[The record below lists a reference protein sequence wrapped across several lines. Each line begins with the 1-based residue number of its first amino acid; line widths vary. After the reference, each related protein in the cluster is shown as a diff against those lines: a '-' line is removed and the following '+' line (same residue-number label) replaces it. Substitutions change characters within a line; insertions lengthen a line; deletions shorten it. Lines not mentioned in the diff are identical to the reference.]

1 MLNTVVPR
9 CESLVE
15 FASFAGPATVP
26 DLFVPRPFDMP
37 ELAGPAQPF
46 VNANRSRSTQL
57 TMARQCKVAAD
68 PECPITAAR
77 TFGHQEGRAPV
88 LDFGSLLLA
97 TALSGACLSGTLVA
111 IWLTARQSRFVLTM
125 AVGIL
130 LLVTHVIAFWL
141 YGRHASSWLGQGML
155 ALLVAGFFVVF
166 TSADQYIERGWSKP
180 ATLPIIAIIALTVVV
195 TAAGFDGVGFVIAYL
210 AVTGILVMTATA
222 FWTSTEVDRRVL
234 APVSLLTGSSAISFA
249 LCAFVIIRQKQW
261 VLGSVPRNWAEDVNT
276 VVVVACMTALGAL
289 TISFHHLRTQSRL
302 TEETLTDPL
311 TGLMNRRALNSLH
324 ANTSFGQRMAL
335 AMVDLDHFKRT
346 NDVFGHAVGDRVL
359 QRFADIVRRQSRQ
372 GVEGFRLGGEEFAIV
387 ISGMSTLEIYEVLR
401 KIGASFGAEVV
412 ATKLGPLRST
422 VSAGVCFG
430 SDEARSLEQ
439 MLLGADVALYAAKRA
454 GRNRVATAGPAD
466 CDGYRE
472 PQLLFA

>member
-1 MLNTVVPR
+1 M
-9 CESLVE
+9 
-15 FASFAGPATVP
+15 
-26 DLFVPRPFDMP
+26 
-37 ELAGPAQPF
+37 
-46 VNANRSRSTQL
+46 
-57 TMARQCKVAAD
+57 
-68 PECPITAAR
+68 
-77 TFGHQEGRAPV
+77 

-141 YGRHASSWLGQGML
+141 YGQYASPWLGQAML

-166 TSADQYIERGWSKP
+166 TSADQYIERGWSRP
-180 ATLPIIAIIALTVVV
+180 ATMPIAAIMALTVVV
-195 TAAGFDGVGFVIAYL
+195 TAAGFDGLGFVIAYST
-210 AVTGILVMTATA
+210 VTGILIMIATA
-222 FWTSTEVDRRVL
+222 FWTSKNVDRRVL
-234 APVSLLTGSSAISFA
+234 APVSLLTGSSAVSFA
-249 LCAFVIIRQKQW
+249 LCAFVIVRQKQW
-261 VLGSVPRNWAEDVNT
+261 VLGGVPRNWAEDVNT

-324 ANTSFGQRMAL
+324 GHTRFGPRMAL

-359 QRFADIVRRQSRQ
+359 QRFADVVRRQSRH

-387 ISGMSTLEIYEVLR
+387 MSGISALEVYDILR
-401 KIGASFGAEVV
+401 KIGVSFGAEVV

-422 VSAGVCFG
+422 VSVGVCFG
-430 SDEARSLEQ
+430 DEDAMTVEQ
-439 MLLGADVALYAAKRA
+439 MLLGADAALYAAKRA
-454 GRNRVATAGPAD
+454 GRNRVATAETASEI
-466 CDGYRE
+466 YRE
-472 PQLLFA
+472 PELLFA

>member
-1 MLNTVVPR
+1 M
-9 CESLVE
+9 
-15 FASFAGPATVP
+15 
-26 DLFVPRPFDMP
+26 
-37 ELAGPAQPF
+37 
-46 VNANRSRSTQL
+46 
-57 TMARQCKVAAD
+57 
-68 PECPITAAR
+68 
-77 TFGHQEGRAPV
+77 

-130 LLVTHVIAFWL
+130 LLAAHVIAFWL
-141 YGRHASSWLGQGML
+141 YGRHASPWLGQAML

-166 TSADQYIERGWSKP
+166 TSADQYIERGWSRS
-180 ATLPIIAIIALTVVV
+180 AALPVAAIIALTVVV
-195 TAAGFDGVGFVIAYL
+195 TAAGFDGLGFVIAYS
-210 AVTGILVMTATA
+210 AVTGILVMIATA
-222 FWTSTEVDRRVL
+222 FWTSKNVDRRVL
-234 APVSLLTGSSAISFA
+234 APVSLLTGSSAVSFA
-249 LCAFVIIRQKQW
+249 LCAFVIVQKKQW
-261 VLGSVPRNWAEDVNT
+261 VLGSVPSNWAEDVNT

-324 ANTSFGQRMAL
+324 GRTHFGPRMAL

-359 QRFADIVRRQSRQ
+359 QRFADIVRRQSRH

-387 ISGMSTLEIYEVLR
+387 ISDVPVVEAYEVLR
-401 KIGASFGAEVV
+401 KIGVSFGAEVV

-422 VSAGVCFG
+422 VSVGVCFG
-430 SDEARSLEQ
+430 DEQAMTVEQ
-439 MLLGADVALYAAKRA
+439 MLLGADAALYAAKRA
-454 GRNRVATAGPAD
+454 GRNRVVTAETASSET
-466 CDGYRE
+466 YRE
-472 PQLLFA
+472 ELLFA

>member
-1 MLNTVVPR
+1 M
-9 CESLVE
+9 
-15 FASFAGPATVP
+15 
-26 DLFVPRPFDMP
+26 
-37 ELAGPAQPF
+37 
-46 VNANRSRSTQL
+46 
-57 TMARQCKVAAD
+57 
-68 PECPITAAR
+68 
-77 TFGHQEGRAPV
+77 

-141 YGRHASSWLGQGML
+141 YGRHASPWLGQGML

-180 ATLPIIAIIALTVVV
+180 TALPVAAIIALTVVV
-195 TAAGFDGVGFVIAYL
+195 TAAGFDGIGFVIAYS
-210 AVTGILVMTATA
+210 AVTGILIMTATA

-249 LCAFVIIRQKQW
+249 LCAVVIVQQKQW

-311 TGLMNRRALNSLH
+311 TGLMNRRALGMLH
-324 ANTSFGQRMAL
+324 GDTHFDSRTAL
-335 AMVDLDHFKRT
+335 AMFDLDHFKRT
-346 NDVFGHAVGDRVL
+346 NDIFGHAVGDRVL
-359 QRFADIVRRQSRQ
+359 QRFADVVRKHAQD
-372 GVEGFRLGGEEFAIV
+372 GVEGFRLGGEEFAV
-387 ISGMSTLEIYEVLR
+387 IMSGIPALEAHQILR
-401 KIGASFGAEVV
+401 TIGASFGAEVV

-422 VSAGVCFG
+422 VSVGVCFG
-430 SDEARSLEQ
+430 DKEERTVEQ
-439 MLLGADVALYAAKRA
+439 MLLGADAALYAAKRA
-454 GRNRVATAGPAD
+454 GRNRMATAATAD
-466 CDGYRE
+466 NEAYRAPE
-472 PQLLFA
+472 LLFA

>member
-1 MLNTVVPR
+1 M
-9 CESLVE
+9 
-15 FASFAGPATVP
+15 
-26 DLFVPRPFDMP
+26 
-37 ELAGPAQPF
+37 
-46 VNANRSRSTQL
+46 
-57 TMARQCKVAAD
+57 
-68 PECPITAAR
+68 
-77 TFGHQEGRAPV
+77 

-111 IWLTARQSRFVLTM
+111 IWLTARQSHFVLTM

-141 YGRHASSWLGQGML
+141 YGRDASPWLGQAML

-166 TSADQYIERGWSKP
+166 AAADQYIERGWSKP
-180 ATLPIIAIIALTVVV
+180 TALPIAAIIALTVVV
-195 TAAGFDGVGFVIAYL
+195 TAFGFDGIGFIIAYS
-210 AVTGILVMTATA
+210 AVTGILIMTVTA
-222 FWTSTEVDRRVL
+222 FWTCKDVDRRVL

-249 LCAFVIIRQKQW
+249 LCAFVIVQQKQW
-261 VLGSVPRNWAEDVNT
+261 TLGSVPHNWAEDVNT

-324 ANTSFGQRMAL
+324 GDTSFGQRMAL

-359 QRFADIVRRQSRQ
+359 QRFADVVRRYAHDD
-372 GVEGFRLGGEEFAIV
+372 VEVFRLGGEEFAIV
-387 ISGMSTLEIYEVLR
+387 MSGMSALEAYEVLR

-412 ATKLGPLRST
+412 GTKLGPLRST
-422 VSAGVCFG
+422 VSVGVCFG
-430 SDEARSLEQ
+430 DEEARSLEQ
-439 MLLGADVALYAAKRA
+439 QLLGADAALYAAKRA
-454 GRNRVATAGPAD
+454 GRNRVATAEGA
-466 CDGYRE
+466 GSEAYRE
-472 PQLLFA
+472 PELLFA

>member
-1 MLNTVVPR
+1 M
-9 CESLVE
+9 
-15 FASFAGPATVP
+15 
-26 DLFVPRPFDMP
+26 
-37 ELAGPAQPF
+37 
-46 VNANRSRSTQL
+46 
-57 TMARQCKVAAD
+57 
-68 PECPITAAR
+68 
-77 TFGHQEGRAPV
+77 

-141 YGRHASSWLGQGML
+141 YGRDASPWLGPAML

-166 TSADQYIERGWSKP
+166 AAADQYIERGWSKP
-180 ATLPIIAIIALTVVV
+180 AALPIAAIIALTVVV
-195 TAAGFDGVGFVIAYL
+195 TAFGLDGIGFIIAYS
-210 AVTGILVMTATA
+210 AVTGILIMTATA
-222 FWTSTEVDRRVL
+222 FWTCKDVDRRVL

-249 LCAFVIIRQKQW
+249 LCAFVIIQQKQW
-261 VLGSVPRNWAEDVNT
+261 TLGSVPHNWAEDVNT

-324 ANTSFGQRMAL
+324 GDTSFGQHMAL

-359 QRFADIVRRQSRQ
+359 QRFADVVRRYANDD
-372 GVEGFRLGGEEFAIV
+372 VEVFRLGGEEFAIV
-387 ISGMSTLEIYEVLR
+387 MSGMSALEAYEILR
-401 KIGASFGAEVV
+401 KVGASFGAEVV
-412 ATKLGPLRST
+412 GTKLGPLRST
-422 VSAGVCFG
+422 VSVGVCFG
-430 SDEARSLEQ
+430 DGEMRTVEQ
-439 MLLGADVALYAAKRA
+439 MLLGADAALYAAKRA
-454 GRNRVATAGPAD
+454 GRNRVATAETAD
-466 CDGYRE
+466 SEGYRE
-472 PQLLFA
+472 PELLFA

>member
-1 MLNTVVPR
+1 M
-9 CESLVE
+9 
-15 FASFAGPATVP
+15 
-26 DLFVPRPFDMP
+26 
-37 ELAGPAQPF
+37 
-46 VNANRSRSTQL
+46 
-57 TMARQCKVAAD
+57 
-68 PECPITAAR
+68 
-77 TFGHQEGRAPV
+77 

-141 YGRHASSWLGQGML
+141 YGRDASPWLGQAML

-166 TSADQYIERGWSKP
+166 AAADQYIERGWSRP
-180 ATLPIIAIIALTVVV
+180 TVLPIAAIIALTVVV
-195 TAAGFDGVGFVIAYL
+195 TAFGFDGIGFIIAYS
-210 AVTGILVMTATA
+210 AVTGILIMTATA
-222 FWTSTEVDRRVL
+222 FWTCKDVDRRVL

-249 LCAFVIIRQKQW
+249 LCAFVIVQRKQW
-261 VLGSVPRNWAEDVNT
+261 TLGSVPHNWAEDVNT

-324 ANTSFGQRMAL
+324 GDTSFGQRMAL

-359 QRFADIVRRQSRQ
+359 QRFADVVRRNARDD
-372 GVEGFRLGGEEFAIV
+372 VEVFRLGGEEFAIV
-387 ISGMSTLEIYEVLR
+387 MSGMSALEAYEILR

-412 ATKLGPLRST
+412 GTKLGPLRST
-422 VSAGVCFG
+422 VSVGVCFG
-430 SDEARSLEQ
+430 DEEARSLEQ
-439 MLLGADVALYAAKRA
+439 QLLGADAALYAAKRA
-454 GRNRVATAGPAD
+454 GRNRVATAEGA
-466 CDGYRE
+466 GSEAYRE
-472 PQLLFA
+472 PELLFA

>member
-1 MLNTVVPR
+1 M
-9 CESLVE
+9 
-15 FASFAGPATVP
+15 
-26 DLFVPRPFDMP
+26 
-37 ELAGPAQPF
+37 
-46 VNANRSRSTQL
+46 
-57 TMARQCKVAAD
+57 
-68 PECPITAAR
+68 
-77 TFGHQEGRAPV
+77 

-130 LLVTHVIAFWL
+130 LLVSHVIAFWL
-141 YGRHASSWLGQGML
+141 YGRDASPWLAQAML

-166 TSADQYIERGWSKP
+166 TSSDQYIERGWAKP
-180 ATLPIIAIIALTVVV
+180 AALPVAAVIVLTVVV

-210 AVTGILVMTATA
+210 AVTGILVMTAAA

-249 LCAFVIIRQKQW
+249 LCAFVIVQQKQW
-261 VLGSVPRNWAEDVNT
+261 VLGSVPRNWAEDLNT

-289 TISFHHLRTQSRL
+289 TISFHHLRTQNRL

-324 ANTSFGQRMAL
+324 GDTGFGRQMAL

-359 QRFADIVRRQSRQ
+359 QRFADVVRRYA
-372 GVEGFRLGGEEFAIV
+372 GDGIEVFRLGGEEFAIV
-387 ISGMSTLEIYEVLR
+387 ISGVSALDAYEILR

-412 ATKLGPLRST
+412 ATKLGLLRST
-422 VSAGVCFG
+422 VSIGVCLG
-430 SDEARSLEQ
+430 DDDIRRLEQ
-439 MLLGADVALYAAKRA
+439 MLLGADAALYAAKRA
-454 GRNRVATAGPAD
+454 GRNRVATAETPGSD
-466 CDGYRE
+466 TYRE
-472 PQLLFA
+472 PELLIA

>member
-1 MLNTVVPR
+1 M
-9 CESLVE
+9 
-15 FASFAGPATVP
+15 
-26 DLFVPRPFDMP
+26 
-37 ELAGPAQPF
+37 
-46 VNANRSRSTQL
+46 
-57 TMARQCKVAAD
+57 
-68 PECPITAAR
+68 
-77 TFGHQEGRAPV
+77 

-141 YGRHASSWLGQGML
+141 YGQYASPWLGQGML

-180 ATLPIIAIIALTVVV
+180 AALPVAGIIALTVAV
-195 TAAGFDGVGFVIAYL
+195 TAAGFDGIGFVIAYS

-222 FWTSTEVDRRVL
+222 FWTCKDVDRRVL
-234 APVSLLTGSSAISFA
+234 APVSLLTGSSAVSFA
-249 LCAFVIIRQKQW
+249 LCAFVIVQHKQW
-261 VLGSVPRNWAEDVNT
+261 VLGGVPKNWAEDVNT

-324 ANTSFGQRMAL
+324 GDTRFGRSMAL

-346 NDVFGHAVGDRVL
+346 NDIFGHAVGDRVL
-359 QRFADIVRRQSRQ
+359 QRFADIVRRQSRD
-372 GVEGFRLGGEEFAIV
+372 GVEVFRLGGEEFAIV
-387 ISGMSTLEIYEVLR
+387 IAGKSALEVYDILR

-412 ATKLGPLRST
+412 GTKLGPLRST
-422 VSAGVCFG
+422 VSVGVCFG
-430 SDEARSLEQ
+430 DDEARSLEQ
-439 MLLGADVALYAAKRA
+439 QLLGADAALYAAKRA
-454 GRNRVATAGPAD
+454 GRNRVATAETAD
-466 CDGYRE
+466 SGTYRE
-472 PQLLFA
+472 PELLFA

>member
-1 MLNTVVPR
+1 M
-9 CESLVE
+9 
-15 FASFAGPATVP
+15 
-26 DLFVPRPFDMP
+26 
-37 ELAGPAQPF
+37 
-46 VNANRSRSTQL
+46 
-57 TMARQCKVAAD
+57 
-68 PECPITAAR
+68 
-77 TFGHQEGRAPV
+77 

-141 YGRHASSWLGQGML
+141 YGRDASPWLGQAML

-166 TSADQYIERGWSKP
+166 AAADQYIERGWSRP
-180 ATLPIIAIIALTVVV
+180 TVLPIAAIIALTVVV
-195 TAAGFDGVGFVIAYL
+195 TAFGFDGIGFIIAYS
-210 AVTGILVMTATA
+210 AVTGILIMTATA
-222 FWTSTEVDRRVL
+222 FWTCKDVDRRVL

-249 LCAFVIIRQKQW
+249 LCAFVIVQRKQW
-261 VLGSVPRNWAEDVNT
+261 TLGSVPHNWAEDVNT

-324 ANTSFGQRMAL
+324 GDTSFGQRMAL

-359 QRFADIVRRQSRQ
+359 QRFADVVRRYARDD
-372 GVEGFRLGGEEFAIV
+372 VEVFRLGGEEFAIV
-387 ISGMSTLEIYEVLR
+387 MSEMSALEAYEILR

-412 ATKLGPLRST
+412 GTKLGPLRST
-422 VSAGVCFG
+422 VSVGVCFG
-430 SDEARSLEQ
+430 DEEARSLEQ
-439 MLLGADVALYAAKRA
+439 QLLGADAALYAAKRA
-454 GRNRVATAGPAD
+454 GRNRVATAEGA
-466 CDGYRE
+466 GSEAYRE
-472 PQLLFA
+472 PELLFA

>member
-1 MLNTVVPR
+1 
-9 CESLVE
+9 
-15 FASFAGPATVP
+15 
-26 DLFVPRPFDMP
+26 
-37 ELAGPAQPF
+37 
-46 VNANRSRSTQL
+46 
-57 TMARQCKVAAD
+57 
-68 PECPITAAR
+68 
-77 TFGHQEGRAPV
+77 V

-141 YGRHASSWLGQGML
+141 YGRDASPWLGQAML

-166 TSADQYIERGWSKP
+166 AAADQYIERGWSRP
-180 ATLPIIAIIALTVVV
+180 TVLPIAAIIALTVVV
-195 TAAGFDGVGFVIAYL
+195 TAFGFDGIGFIIAYS
-210 AVTGILVMTATA
+210 AVTGILIMTATA
-222 FWTSTEVDRRVL
+222 FWTCKDVDRRVL

-249 LCAFVIIRQKQW
+249 LCAFVIVQRKQW
-261 VLGSVPRNWAEDVNT
+261 TLGSVPHNWAEDVNT

-324 ANTSFGQRMAL
+324 GDTSFGQRMAL

-359 QRFADIVRRQSRQ
+359 QRFADVVRRYARDD
-372 GVEGFRLGGEEFAIV
+372 VEVFRLGGEEFAIV
-387 ISGMSTLEIYEVLR
+387 MSEMSALEAYEILR

-412 ATKLGPLRST
+412 GTKLGPLRST
-422 VSAGVCFG
+422 VSVGVCFG
-430 SDEARSLEQ
+430 DEEARSLEQ
-439 MLLGADVALYAAKRA
+439 QLLGADAALYAAKRA
-454 GRNRVATAGPAD
+454 GRNRVATAEGA
-466 CDGYRE
+466 GSEAYRE
-472 PQLLFA
+472 PELLFA

>member
-1 MLNTVVPR
+1 M
-9 CESLVE
+9 
-15 FASFAGPATVP
+15 
-26 DLFVPRPFDMP
+26 
-37 ELAGPAQPF
+37 
-46 VNANRSRSTQL
+46 
-57 TMARQCKVAAD
+57 
-68 PECPITAAR
+68 
-77 TFGHQEGRAPV
+77 

-141 YGRHASSWLGQGML
+141 YGRHASPWLGQGML
-155 ALLVAGFFVVF
+155 ALLIAGFFVVF

-180 ATLPIIAIIALTVVV
+180 AAFPVAAIIVLTVVV
-195 TAAGFDGVGFVIAYL
+195 TAAGFDGLGFVIAYS

-222 FWTSTEVDRRVL
+222 FWTSKEVDRRVL

-249 LCAFVIIRQKQW
+249 LCAFVIVQQKQW

-311 TGLMNRRALNSLH
+311 TGLMNRRALTSLH
-324 ANTSFGQRMAL
+324 GDTQFGERRAL
-335 AMVDLDHFKRT
+335 AMADLDHFKRT

-359 QRFADIVRRQSRQ
+359 QRFADVVRRQSRD
-372 GVEGFRLGGEEFAIV
+372 GVEVFRLGGEEFAIV
-387 ISGMSTLEIYEVLR
+387 ISGMSTLEVYDVLR

-412 ATKLGPLRST
+412 GTKLGPLRST
-422 VSAGVCFG
+422 VSVGVCFG
-430 SDEARSLEQ
+430 DDEPRTVEQ
-439 MLLGADVALYAAKRA
+439 MLLGADAALYAAKRA
-454 GRNRVATAGPAD
+454 GRNRVATAGNA
-466 CDGYRE
+466 GSKAYRE
-472 PQLLFA
+472 PELLFA

>member
-1 MLNTVVPR
+1 M
-9 CESLVE
+9 
-15 FASFAGPATVP
+15 
-26 DLFVPRPFDMP
+26 
-37 ELAGPAQPF
+37 
-46 VNANRSRSTQL
+46 
-57 TMARQCKVAAD
+57 
-68 PECPITAAR
+68 
-77 TFGHQEGRAPV
+77 

-141 YGRHASSWLGQGML
+141 YGRDASPWLGQAML

-166 TSADQYIERGWSKP
+166 AAADQYIERGWSRP
-180 ATLPIIAIIALTVVV
+180 TVLPIAAIIALTVVV
-195 TAAGFDGVGFVIAYL
+195 TAFGFDGIGFIIAYS
-210 AVTGILVMTATA
+210 AVTGILIMTATA
-222 FWTSTEVDRRVL
+222 FWTCKDVDRRVL

-249 LCAFVIIRQKQW
+249 LCAFVIVQRKQW
-261 VLGSVPRNWAEDVNT
+261 TLGGVPHNWAEDVNT

-324 ANTSFGQRMAL
+324 GDTSFGQRMAL

-359 QRFADIVRRQSRQ
+359 QRFADVVRRYARDD
-372 GVEGFRLGGEEFAIV
+372 VEVFRLGGEEFAIV
-387 ISGMSTLEIYEVLR
+387 MSEMSALEAYEILR

-412 ATKLGPLRST
+412 GTKLGPLRST
-422 VSAGVCFG
+422 VSVGVCFG
-430 SDEARSLEQ
+430 DEEARSLEQ
-439 MLLGADVALYAAKRA
+439 QLLGADAALYAAKRA
-454 GRNRVATAGPAD
+454 GRNRVATAEGA
-466 CDGYRE
+466 GSEAYRE
-472 PQLLFA
+472 PELLFA

>member
-1 MLNTVVPR
+1 M
-9 CESLVE
+9 
-15 FASFAGPATVP
+15 
-26 DLFVPRPFDMP
+26 
-37 ELAGPAQPF
+37 
-46 VNANRSRSTQL
+46 
-57 TMARQCKVAAD
+57 
-68 PECPITAAR
+68 
-77 TFGHQEGRAPV
+77 

-141 YGRHASSWLGQGML
+141 YGRDASPWLGQAML

-166 TSADQYIERGWSKP
+166 AAADQYIERGWSKP
-180 ATLPIIAIIALTVVV
+180 TALPIAAIIALTVVV
-195 TAAGFDGVGFVIAYL
+195 TAFGFDGIGFIIAYS
-210 AVTGILVMTATA
+210 AVTGILIMTATA
-222 FWTSTEVDRRVL
+222 FWTCKDVDRRVL

-249 LCAFVIIRQKQW
+249 LCAFVIVQQKQW
-261 VLGSVPRNWAEDVNT
+261 TLGSVPHNWAEDVNT

-324 ANTSFGQRMAL
+324 GDTSFGERMAL

-359 QRFADIVRRQSRQ
+359 QRFADVVRRYAHDD
-372 GVEGFRLGGEEFAIV
+372 VEVFRLGGEEFAIV
-387 ISGMSTLEIYEVLR
+387 MSGMSPLEAYEVLR

-412 ATKLGPLRST
+412 GTKLGPLRST
-422 VSAGVCFG
+422 VSVGVCFG
-430 SDEARSLEQ
+430 DEEARSLEQ
-439 MLLGADVALYAAKRA
+439 QLLGADAALYAAKRA
-454 GRNRVATAGPAD
+454 GRNRVAAAEGAGSEA
-466 CDGYRE
+466 YRE
-472 PQLLFA
+472 PELLFA

>member
-1 MLNTVVPR
+1 
-9 CESLVE
+9 
-15 FASFAGPATVP
+15 
-26 DLFVPRPFDMP
+26 
-37 ELAGPAQPF
+37 
-46 VNANRSRSTQL
+46 
-57 TMARQCKVAAD
+57 
-68 PECPITAAR
+68 
-77 TFGHQEGRAPV
+77 V

-111 IWLTARQSRFVLTM
+111 IWLTARQSHFVLTM

-141 YGRHASSWLGQGML
+141 YGQYASPWLGQAML

-166 TSADQYIERGWSKP
+166 TSADQYIERGWSRP
-180 ATLPIIAIIALTVVV
+180 ATMPIAAIMALTVAV
-195 TAAGFDGVGFVIAYL
+195 TAAGFDGLGFVIAYST
-210 AVTGILVMTATA
+210 VTGILVMTALA
-222 FWTSTEVDRRVL
+222 FWTSKEVDRRVL
-234 APVSLLTGSSAISFA
+234 APVSLLTGSSAMSFA
-249 LCAFVIIRQKQW
+249 LCAFVIVQRKQW
-261 VLGSVPRNWAEDVNT
+261 VLGGVPRNWAEDVNT

-324 ANTSFGQRMAL
+324 GHTRFGPRMAL

-359 QRFADIVRRQSRQ
+359 QRFGEIVRRQSRH

-387 ISGMSTLEIYEVLR
+387 ISDIPVVEAYEVLR
-401 KIGASFGAEVV
+401 KIGVSFGAEVV

-422 VSAGVCFG
+422 VSVGVCFG
-430 SDEARSLEQ
+430 DEQVMTVEQ
-439 MLLGADVALYAAKRA
+439 MLLGADAALYAAKRA
-454 GRNRVATAGPAD
+454 GRNRVATAETASSET
-466 CDGYRE
+466 YRE
-472 PQLLFA
+472 ELLFA

>member
-1 MLNTVVPR
+1 M
-9 CESLVE
+9 
-15 FASFAGPATVP
+15 
-26 DLFVPRPFDMP
+26 
-37 ELAGPAQPF
+37 
-46 VNANRSRSTQL
+46 
-57 TMARQCKVAAD
+57 
-68 PECPITAAR
+68 
-77 TFGHQEGRAPV
+77 

-141 YGRHASSWLGQGML
+141 YGQYASPWLGQAML

-166 TSADQYIERGWSKP
+166 TSADQYIERGWSRP
-180 ATLPIIAIIALTVVV
+180 ATMPIAAIIALTVVL
-195 TAAGFDGVGFVIAYL
+195 TAAGFDGLGFVIAYST
-210 AVTGILVMTATA
+210 VTGILIMIATA
-222 FWTSTEVDRRVL
+222 FWTSKNVDRRVL
-234 APVSLLTGSSAISFA
+234 APVSLLTGSSAVSFA
-249 LCAFVIIRQKQW
+249 LCAFVIVRQKQW
-261 VLGSVPRNWAEDVNT
+261 VLGGVPRNWAEDVNT

-302 TEETLTDPL
+302 TEATLTDPL

-324 ANTSFGQRMAL
+324 GHTRFGPRMAL

-359 QRFADIVRRQSRQ
+359 QRFADVVRRQSRQ

-387 ISGMSTLEIYEVLR
+387 MSGISALEVYDILR
-401 KIGASFGAEVV
+401 KIGVSFGAEVV

-422 VSAGVCFG
+422 VSVGVCFG
-430 SDEARSLEQ
+430 DEEAMTVEQ
-439 MLLGADVALYAAKRA
+439 MLLGADAALYAAKRA
-454 GRNRVATAGPAD
+454 GRNRVATAETASEI
-466 CDGYRE
+466 YRKPE
-472 PQLLFA
+472 LLFA